1 MSYVSNIC
9 IAKEAGGKIEQ
20 INSIEVIANKGIL
33 KDRYFKKDSEKEMN
47 QITLIESEN
56 VDYYNQLTGA
66 NLLPTDFRRNII
78 TRGISLNKLVG
89 EKILVGKVMMKVHDL
104 LTKFCDSTHF
114 QLTKYIAFDKESDFH
129 MKSNNSGARVLRGI
143 QERRLCI

>member
-104 LTKFCDSTHF
+104 CDPCRYLQELLCQKNLVKKFLNRGGLRCELLT
-114 QLTKYIAFDKESDFH
+114 
-129 MKSNNSGARVLRGI
+129 SGSVHVNDAITIL
-143 QERRLCI
+143 